1 MRLFFSGLILASSA
15 FVSGCSTLADAKAAR
30 GTGESRVYSAKSDKV
45 WSTMPAAVKAA
56 GLDYVADNKAEGY
69 ALAQRGISAFS
80 YGENVAIFIDGQLN
94 DQTKVEIVSKKAM
107 STNIFAP
114 DWAKPIFDKLTELLK

>member
-1 MRLFFSGLILASSA
+1 
-15 FVSGCSTLADAKAAR
+15 
-30 GTGESRVYSAKSDKV
+30 
-45 WSTMPAAVKAA
+45 MPAAVKAA